1 MRLSLS
7 QTHRRVSSRVDQI
20 TCWTPACF
28 AAASG
33 PGSFT
38 GVRVGLACVK
48 GLAEAVGRP
57 AVGVSNLEALARC
70 GTARLRAA
78 VIDARRGDIYGAVYD
93 DAGRIV
99 SPEIVS
105 RLDTWLAT
113 LPAGV
118 DQFVSADPLPLPGLV
133 PAPASLAHII
143 AAIANDRLARGEAA
157 HRLMT
162 TEASSRF
169 GWSFAGIGNRLRAN
183 PAATRK
189 RATAPS
195 APPKATRRMGV
206 ARCSTEPKL
215 SEARWPGAPQKK
227 RPGKAWADVR

>member
-1 MRLSLS
+1 VTPLILAVDTTGEHGSIALARGGKLIEEVALHAPGGFSQILYDEWERLFARHKVK
-7 QTHRRVSSRVDQI
+7 TADF
-20 TCWTPACF
+20 ACF

-157 HRLMT
+157 DP
-162 TEASSRF
+162 AS
-169 GWSFAGIGNRLRAN
+169 LDAN
-183 PAATRK
+183 YV
-189 RATAPS
+189 
-195 APPKATRRMGV
+195 RRSD
-206 ARCSTEPKL
+206 AELFWK
-215 SEARWPGAPQKK
+215 EW
-227 RPGKAWADVR
+227 